1 MPKSVNTY
9 TKKIMSKETLM
20 YFKFVED
27 YFTL

>member
-9 TKKIMSKETLM
+9 MKKLMSEETLM